1 MALLVK
7 DIKLPLNE
15 KESLLSKVTAKT
27 LGIPENAVKGLAIKR
42 ISLDARKKNDICFI
56 YTVEISLEPRDER
69 RILKRGLPT
78 VCEAE
83 AREIR
88 EVATG
93 SIPLDK
99 PIIVVGMG
107 PGGLFAAYTLAKHGY
122 KPIVI
127 ERGEPIERRT
137 LDVDV
142 FWNGGRLREDSNLM
156 YGEGGAGAFSDG
168 KLTTRIK
175 DSRAHDVIDILADH
189 GAPKEIRLLAK
200 PHIGTDILVKVVRS
214 IREDIVRMGGDVRFS
229 AKLVGLEKDSGDNI
243 TSVTVEKER

>member
-88 EVATG
+88 KVATG

-99 PIIVVGMG
+99 PDHSRGHGSGRAFCGVYAGEAR
-107 PGGLFAAYTLAKHGY
+107 LQANSDRARRANRKAYSRCRCLL
-122 KPIVI
+122 
-127 ERGEPIERRT
+127 ERREAQGGQQPH
-137 LDVDV
+137 VRRRRGRSV
-142 FWNGGRLREDSNLM
+142 FGRQAYHAHKGQPR
-156 YGEGGAGAFSDG
+156 
-168 KLTTRIK
+168 
-175 DSRAHDVIDILADH
+175 SRRDRHTC
-189 GAPKEIRLLAK
+189 G
-200 PHIGTDILVKVVRS
+200 S
-214 IREDIVRMGGDVRFS
+214 WS
-229 AKLVGLEKDSGDNI
+229 A
-243 TSVTVEKER
+243 ERDTPACKAAT

>member
-156 YGEGGAGAFSDG
+156 YGEGGA
-168 KLTTRIK
+168 
-175 DSRAHDVIDILADH
+175 
-189 GAPKEIRLLAK
+189 
-200 PHIGTDILVKVVRS
+200 
-214 IREDIVRMGGDVRFS
+214 
-229 AKLVGLEKDSGDNI
+229 
-243 TSVTVEKER
+243 

>member
-56 YTVEISLEPRDER
+56 YTVEISLEPSDER

-107 PGGLFAAYTLAKHGY
+107 PGGLFAAYMSMYSGTAG
-122 KPIVI
+122 
-127 ERGEPIERRT
+127 GSGRT
-137 LDVDV
+137 
-142 FWNGGRLREDSNLM
+142 
-156 YGEGGAGAFSDG
+156 A
-168 KLTTRIK
+168 
-175 DSRAHDVIDILADH
+175 
-189 GAPKEIRLLAK
+189 
-200 PHIGTDILVKVVRS
+200 
-214 IREDIVRMGGDVRFS
+214 
-229 AKLVGLEKDSGDNI
+229 
-243 TSVTVEKER
+243 TSCTEKEGQERFRTASLLRA

>member
-27 LGIPENAVKGLAIKR
+27 LGIPGNAVKGLAIKR

-137 LDVDV
+137 RREAQGGQQPHVRRRRGRGV
-142 FWNGGRLREDSNLM
+142 FGRQAYHTHKGQPCSRRDRHTCGSWSAERDTPACKAAHRHGYTGQS
-156 YGEGGAGAFSDG
+156 GE
-168 KLTTRIK
+168 KHTRGY
-175 DSRAHDVIDILADH
+175 SAHGRRCEV
-189 GAPKEIRLLAK
+189 
-200 PHIGTDILVKVVRS
+200 
-214 IREDIVRMGGDVRFS
+214 FC
-229 AKLVGLEKDSGDNI
+229 
-243 TSVTVEKER
+243 